1 MKGEGIKMKHTF
13 YFVNDNG
20 HLRIF
25 ETDNANEIEHARIQF
40 GNVFSTKADALA
52 DIKKPKKIKV
62 RALTP
67 KEEKE
72 QYLWGL
78 SQMTEEEKA
87 WVREERKTVDQLQLE
102 YATEQMRLDKIK
114 S

>member
-1 MKGEGIKMKHTF
+1 MKYTY

-20 HLRIF
+20 NLRQF
-25 ETDNANEIEHARIQF
+25 GTESALEIEHANIRL
-40 GNVFSTKADALA
+40 GKVFFNRLECID
-52 DIKKPKKIKV
+52 DIKKPKAIKV

-102 YATEQMRLDKIK
+102 YAKEQMRLEQIK